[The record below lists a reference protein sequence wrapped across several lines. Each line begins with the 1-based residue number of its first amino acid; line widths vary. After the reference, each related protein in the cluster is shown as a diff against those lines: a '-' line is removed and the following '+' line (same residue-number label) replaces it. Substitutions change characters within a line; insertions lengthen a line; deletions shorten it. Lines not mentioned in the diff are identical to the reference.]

1 MLRLSRNCGV
11 VTPRAV
17 RGVLMNGVFTLL
29 KLPLLPVALVEGKIF
44 GKSGFASPC
53 VNRKKKRAKPTMNSL
68 LMFDVSCE
76 RHPSD
81 RFFDAR
87 KTSPSGGK
95 PGKTCGRALSGSPF
109 LVFWS
114 A

>member
-1 MLRLSRNCGV
+1 MLTPAPIWCAPLRMLRLSRNCGV

-76 RHPSD
+76 RQPTD
-81 RFFDAR
+81 RFFDER

-95 PGKTCGRALSGSPF
+95 PG
-109 LVFWS
+109 
-114 A
+114 